1 MNKIYICTH
10 DKSMIIATVKNKQTN
25 KTIPKRVGLT
35 ILQIYIATD
44 KSLALQWMDNFDCY
58 KTARA

>member
-10 DKSMIIATVKNKQTN
+10 DKSMIIATVKNKQT
-25 KTIPKRVGLT
+25 IPKQVGLT

-44 KSLALQWMDNFDCY
+44 KSLAL
-58 KTARA
+58 